1 MLVWKLARQIWTY
14 NLFLMGMRQWHL
26 CQYISKTQAQCS
38 QAMKQAVKETFEGN
52 MLHHGTMIAKACL
65 SNWEYLVQEAVY
77 HILLELKLRK
87 IFQVLLSEKELDKLP
102 DDGPRFSRDH
112 ILIVKYGKTKCNI
125 LLWKNSVLNVFVMQN
140 I

>member
-1 MLVWKLARQIWTY
+1 MLVWKLARQIWTN

-26 CQYISKTQAQCS
+26 CQCISKTQAQCS
-38 QAMKQAVKETFEGN
+38 QAMKQAAKETLEGS
-52 MLHHGTMIAKACL
+52 MHHLCTMTAKACL

-77 HILLELKLRK
+77 YILLELKLRRISPALCIVNHLLEE

-112 ILIVKYGKTKCNI
+112 IWIVKYVKTKCNI
-125 LLWKNSVLNVFVMQN
+125 L
-140 I
+140 